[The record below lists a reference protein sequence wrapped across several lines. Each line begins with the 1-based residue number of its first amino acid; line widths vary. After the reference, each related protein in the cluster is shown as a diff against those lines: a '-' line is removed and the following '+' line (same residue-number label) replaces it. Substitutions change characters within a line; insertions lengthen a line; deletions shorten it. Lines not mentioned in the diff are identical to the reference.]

1 MNDEFFQPSS
11 AVVRSFRL
19 PSSLLLPKFLVGV
32 PNNARVPYFIL
43 HTSQFTLL
51 MTPKSG
57 LFLMSSCVAAIAAV
71 GSIFE
76 LSSGNPQ
83 LGTWVTG
90 IILAAS
96 VPLTGLFF
104 YAAVRD
110 ARANQ

>member
-1 MNDEFFQPSS
+1 M
-11 AVVRSFRL
+11 
-19 PSSLLLPKFLVGV
+19 
-32 PNNARVPYFIL
+32 
-43 HTSQFTLL
+43 

-57 LFLMSSCVAAIAAV
+57 VFLLSSCIAAIAAV

-83 LGTWVTG
+83 LGPLVTG

-96 VPLTGLFF
+96 IPLTVLLF

-110 ARANQ
+110 AKANQ